1 MKLHFLGTGGYQ
13 PNERRHT
20 ACLMIPEVGLVLDAG
35 TGAFRIPSL
44 LQTRELD
51 IYLTHAHLDHI
62 VGLTYLL
69 VPLIDGRLDRARVFG
84 TRRVLDAIR
93 THLFSEP
100 VFPVFPDNMELID
113 IEKRRKL
120 EVGGR
125 VTIEH
130 KSLPSHPGGS
140 RAYRVSWKKGRGS
153 RSFAYVTDTSVDGS
167 YNKFIDKV
175 PLLIHECY
183 FGDEKA
189 NIALRTG
196 HSTTSQVATLARA
209 VRAKRLLLVHV
220 DPCTD
225 SDDPIG
231 IQHAIDHFP
240 NSQIATDLLEIDLNS
255 KDWTNSSTM

>member
-51 IYLTHAHLDHI
+51 IFLTHAHLDHI

-84 TRRVLDAIR
+84 TKRVLDAIR

-100 VFPVFPDNMELID
+100 VFPVFPENMELID
-113 IEKRRKL
+113 VEKRRKW
-120 EVGGR
+120 EVRDGLT
-125 VTIEH
+125 VEH

-140 RAYRVSWKKGRGS
+140 RAYRVSWKKGRAA
-153 RSFAYVTDTSVDGS
+153 RSFAYVTDTSVDAT

-183 FGDEKA
+183 FSDEKA
-189 NIALRTG
+189 AIAKRTG
-196 HSTTSQVATLARA
+196 HSTTSQVAELAKSA
-209 VRAKRLLLVHV
+209 KAKRLVLVHV

-231 IQHAIDHFP
+231 IQNAIDHFP
-240 NSQIATDLLEIDLNS
+240 ASQLAVDLLEIDLNA
-255 KDWTNSSTM
+255 KDWLK